1 HQISRYPYDVNT
13 SVGEEGVVVPDLPT
27 GGHFTR
33 TVTFSPEGNLFVS
46 VGSSCNICGERD
58 DRRAAITEYGAG
70 GGAGQRYAWGL
81 RNAVGIA
88 FQPGTGRLWTTVN
101 ERDYQG
107 NEIPPDLVTIVG
119 PGQNFGW
126 PDCQP

>member
-1 HQISRYPYDVNT
+1 
-13 SVGEEGVVVPDLPT
+13 
-27 GGHFTR
+27 
-33 TVTFSPEGNLFVS
+33 VS
-46 VGSSCNICGERD
+46 AGSSCNICGERD
-58 DRRAAITEYGAG
+58 DRRAAITEYSADG
-70 GGAGQRYAWGL
+70 GDGQRYAWGL

-88 FQPGTGRLWTTVN
+88 FQPGTGRLWATVN

-126 PDCQP
+126 PDCQPPDARPQTAGASCTGITPPTVGIQ